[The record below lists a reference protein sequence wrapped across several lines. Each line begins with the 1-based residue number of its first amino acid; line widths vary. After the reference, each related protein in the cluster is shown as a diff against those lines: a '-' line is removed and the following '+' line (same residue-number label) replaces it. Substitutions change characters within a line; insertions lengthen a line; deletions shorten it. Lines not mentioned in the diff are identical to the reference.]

1 VIVPP
6 RTTAVPSGTANIA
19 PTQRDCHLQCIT
31 EKDRMAWQ
39 QASGY
44 NKRAKIEAVT
54 GRWK

>member
-1 VIVPP
+1 MIVPP